1 VSIVICIKSYIIRNE
16 LAKKRME
23 IMKTESI
30 RARIEDAKILKQ
42 ECRVMSAELQRQ
54 VPVSELVN
62 GLMEY
67 LESAKEKIKNTTGE
81 VS

>member
-1 VSIVICIKSYIIRNE
+1 VSIVFCFNGVIIKVE
-16 LAKKRME
+16 LAKKIGV

-30 RARIEDAKILKQ
+30 RARTEDAKILKQ

-54 VPVSELVN
+54 VPVSELIN

-67 LESAKEKIKNTTGE
+67 LESAKEKIKNATD
-81 VS
+81 